1 MPNSRDFSAIACRMV
16 RMKIGIDATPLKE
29 NLTGVGNYVYY
40 LLEGLIRKRVEDHF
54 FLYAIRRSSR
64 LAKLAEHKNV
74 TVRVNPFLG
83 FSEALWSQTTLAWL
97 CRKDQINLFW
107 GTTQSV
113 PLWAN
118 HKSLITVYDFTYR
131 LYPKT
136 VSRVR
141 GTYLRWFGKH
151 LYKKADVMTTIS
163 QGTARRL
170 EELYGLKA
178 DHVIIPP
185 LKDLTVEDGV
195 LETFSLQPKDYY
207 LMVGTLEP
215 RKNIVPT
222 LRAFQGKHSLVL
234 VGAKGWRD
242 SEIAKELQKQSAP
255 ILHLGYLPD
264 QELNALVKGAK
275 AYVMPSLYEGYG
287 MPIAEA
293 RSLGT
298 PVICCNVPEM
308 IEAAE
313 GDALVVQQ
321 NELEKAFTTDVP
333 CPKKPTYPTNEA
345 LIDLLSEAFAQLAQQ
360 NQGCG

>member
-1 MPNSRDFSAIACRMV
+1 
-16 RMKIGIDATPLKE
+16 MKIGIDATPLKE
-29 NLTGVGNYVYY
+29 HLTGVGNYVYY
-40 LLEGLIRKRVEDHF
+40 LLEGLIRKRGKDQF
-54 FLYAIRRSSR
+54 FLYAICHSSR
-64 LAKLAEHKNV
+64 LAKLAEYKNV
-74 TVRVNPFLG
+74 TVRVHPFLG

-97 CRKDQINLFW
+97 CQKEQIDLFW

-113 PLWAN
+113 PLWAR
-118 HKSLITVYDFTYR
+118 HKSVITVYDFTYR

-141 GTYLRWFGKH
+141 GTYLRWFGKY
-151 LYKKADVMTTIS
+151 LYKKADVITTIS
-163 QGTARRL
+163 QGTATRL
-170 EELYGLKA
+170 EQYYGLKA
-178 DHVIIPP
+178 DQVIIPP
-185 LKDLTVEDGV
+185 LKDLTVADAV
-195 LETFSLQPKDYY
+195 LEQFSLKSKDYY
-207 LMVGTLEP
+207 LMVGTREP

-222 LRAFQGKHSLVL
+222 LRAFQGKHPLVL

-242 SEIAKELQKQSAP
+242 SEIAKELQKKSSQ
-255 ILHLGYLPD
+255 ILCLGYLPD

-298 PVICCNVPEM
+298 PVICCDVREM

-313 GDALVVQQ
+313 GDALIVPHA
-321 NELEKAFTTDVP
+321 ELERAFTTDVKAP
-333 CPKKPTYPTNEA
+333 QKTTYPTNQA